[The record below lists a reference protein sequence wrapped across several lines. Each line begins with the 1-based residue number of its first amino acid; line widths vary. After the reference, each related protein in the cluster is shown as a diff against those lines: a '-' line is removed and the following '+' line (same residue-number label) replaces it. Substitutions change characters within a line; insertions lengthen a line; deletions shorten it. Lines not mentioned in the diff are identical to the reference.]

1 MFEVLSEDRA
11 SFFFYDRDYNEIFE
25 PDIYESLSVRKQI
38 FSGRSV
44 ISRHW

>member
-11 SFFFYDRDYNEIFE
+11 SFFYDRDYNEIFE
-25 PDIYESLSVRKQI
+25 PDIYESLSVREQI
-38 FSGRSV
+38 FSGRRF